1 MKEEIKMRK
10 KLVSWL
16 LTVMMILSLIISVP
30 MTAYGADEPQATNII
45 VANTN
50 NSSIDFFDISANGNI
65 APARTLKG
73 ASTNLN
79 RPVDI
84 ALYDGELY
92 VLNHEAHAIEIFDP
106 LASGDTTPVRRII
119 GGMSY
124 PSGFDFDA
132 VANEIFVAN

>member
-1 MKEEIKMRK
+1 MNLKQPT
-10 KLVSWL
+10 L
-16 LTVMMILSLIISVP
+16 LSQTPITAVLI
-30 MTAYGADEPQATNII
+30 
-45 VANTN
+45 
-50 NSSIDFFDISANGNI
+50 FDISANGNI

-124 PSGFDFDA
+124 PSGFDFDRS
-132 VANEIFVAN
+132 NEIFVANYSGNITVYNITIAAPLHPSEQY

>member
-50 NSSIDFFDISANGNI
+50 NSSIDF
-65 APARTLKG
+65 
-73 ASTNLN
+73 
-79 RPVDI
+79 
-84 ALYDGELY
+84 
-92 VLNHEAHAIEIFDP
+92 
-106 LASGDTTPVRRII
+106 
-119 GGMSY
+119 
-124 PSGFDFDA
+124 
-132 VANEIFVAN
+132 